1 MLTAE
6 MEEIIR
12 SMAGRELKIDI
23 LAVFDSL
30 AGFAHF
36 PGRELK

>member
-1 MLTAE
+1 MQQISGIL
-6 MEEIIR
+6 R
-12 SMAGRELKIDI
+12 SPRKGRELKIDI